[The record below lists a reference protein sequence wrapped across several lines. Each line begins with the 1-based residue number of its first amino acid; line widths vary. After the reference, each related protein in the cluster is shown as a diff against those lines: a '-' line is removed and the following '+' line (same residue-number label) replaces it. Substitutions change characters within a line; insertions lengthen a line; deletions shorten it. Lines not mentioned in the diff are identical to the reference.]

1 MGRYLPLCCGD
12 IKLLTPSVQ
21 TLRIMLAICLNF
33 ASKFY
38 IKLNDKKKNNL
49 LFSDQKWTILYVQRY
64 ISYHL
69 MRLPL
74 NSNNNIVKMI
84 TVCEGPILLWIKMIN
99 IGLTNMICMTANLVG
114 IYISSIF
121 L

>member
-38 IKLNDKKKNNL
+38 IKLNDKKKQ
-49 LFSDQKWTILYVQRY
+49 FIISDQKWTILYVQRY

-74 NSNNNIVKMI
+74 NSNNKIVKMI
-84 TVCEGPILLWIKMIN
+84 TGPTLLWIKMIN
-99 IGLTNMICMTANLVG
+99 IFLTNMICIMTANMVG